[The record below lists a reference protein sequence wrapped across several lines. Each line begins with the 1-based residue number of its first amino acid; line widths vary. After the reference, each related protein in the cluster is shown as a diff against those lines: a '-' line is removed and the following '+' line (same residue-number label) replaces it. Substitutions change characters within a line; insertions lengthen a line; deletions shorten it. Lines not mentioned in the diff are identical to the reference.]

1 MITQPNKTCSQCP
14 RLYSFRLKNAQKYID
29 WHNAPVASFG
39 DPDGQL
45 LIVGLAPGLRGA
57 NKTGRP
63 FTGDWAGDLLYA
75 TLTKF
80 GFTHGKYGATA
91 EDGLQLL
98 NCRITNAVR
107 CVPPENKP
115 TGEEIKTCNKFLIR
129 ELKGMRNLKV
139 ILTLGGIAHAAI
151 LSALDKKKSD
161 YKFSHNGEFKL
172 NKHLQL
178 VSSYHCSRYNTNTGR
193 LTQEMF
199 ETIFENIKTKLQTP

>member
-1 MITQPNKTCSQCP
+1 MIGREIFYTPPLQN
-14 RLYSFRLKNAQKYID
+14 L
-29 WHNAPVASFG
+29 V
-39 DPDGQL
+39 L
-45 LIVGLAPGLRGA
+45 LS
-57 NKTGRP
+57 GR
-63 FTGDWAGDLLYA
+63 
-75 TLTKF
+75 
-80 GFTHGKYGATA
+80 YGATA

-161 YKFSHNGEFKL
+161 YKFIHNGEFKL

-199 ETIFENIKTKLQTP
+199 ETIFENIKRKL